1 MPVAEEIVDSRF
13 EIRGRLGH
21 GGCGV
26 VYEAMDRKTSRLV
39 ALKVL
44 AEDATDPAAMARLVR
59 EARVVSAIN
68 HPNVCRVAGSGVL
81 DDGRHFISTE
91 LLVGQTLRVYL
102 ERRPP
107 LGVEEAIEIGVQLLS
122 GLEAAHHV
130 GVVHRDVKPENVF
143 VTWSSSSKGRDGR
156 DGRARQGPACI
167 KLLDFGLC
175 RRADAVDE
183 RTLTIAGCIVGTPG
197 YLAPEQVRGDRA
209 IDPTV
214 DLFAVGL
221 ILFEA
226 LTGHRAMTGNTPLE
240 LITTLLT
247 KPIPA
252 VRSIRPEI
260 PISLDR
266 IVAHAVERAVRA
278 RYQSAAD
285 FQHELLEARTA
296 IRREGSRSAAA
307 REKAS
312 RREEG
317 RDAPARSADDW
328 DVPTRRRTELNQPDS
343 EPPVSSQAHPTA
355 QALRV
360 PRNRRWLRHG

>member
-1 MPVAEEIVDSRF
+1 MPVGLEIEDSRF

-26 VYEAMDRKTSRLV
+26 VYEAMDRKTSRVV

-68 HPNVCRVAGSGVL
+68 HPNVCRVVASGVL
-81 DDGRHFISTE
+81 DDGRHFIATE
-91 LLVGQTLRVYL
+91 RLVGQTLRAYL
-102 ERRPP
+102 ERRAP

-143 VTWSSSSKGRDGR
+143 VTWSSSSSQDGR
-156 DGRARQGPACI
+156 KGPACI

-175 RRADAVDE
+175 RRADALDE

-226 LTGHRAMTGNTPLE
+226 LTGHRAMMGNTPLE
-240 LITTLLT
+240 LITTLLS

-260 PISLDR
+260 PLSLDR
-266 IVAHAVERAVRA
+266 IVAHAAEREVRA

-296 IRREGSRSAAA
+296 IRREGSRSPAAREAAAA
-307 REKAS
+307 RRDGEARDGQAAS
-312 RREEG
+312 RRPG
-317 RDAPARSADDW
+317 HDDW
-328 DVPTRRRTELNQPDS
+328 EVPTQRRKEFNQADS
-343 EPPVSSQAHPTA
+343 EPPASSQAHPTV
-355 QALRV
+355 QGLRV
-360 PRNRRWLRHG
+360 PRNRRLLRHG